1 MELKFLG
8 RGSAFNVKEG
18 NTSAF
23 FYSNGELFLIDCGES
38 VFERVVNNYLLD
50 NIKAINILITHT
62 HGDHVGSLG
71 SLILYCYHNLDIKVN
86 IILPSKHKY
95 F

>member
-38 VFERVVNNYLLD
+38 VL
-50 NIKAINILITHT
+50 K
-62 HGDHVGSLG
+62 G
-71 SLILYCYHNLDIKVN
+71 
-86 IILPSKHKY
+86 
-95 F
+95 

>member
-1 MELKFLG
+1 MVLNFLG
-8 RGSAFNVKEG
+8 RGSAFNINEG
-18 NTSAF
+18 NTSAY

-38 VFERVVNNYLLD
+38 VFEKIIRNYLLD

-71 SLILYCYHNLDIKVN
+71 SLILYCFYNLDIN
-86 IILPSKHKY
+86 LSDI
-95 F
+95 